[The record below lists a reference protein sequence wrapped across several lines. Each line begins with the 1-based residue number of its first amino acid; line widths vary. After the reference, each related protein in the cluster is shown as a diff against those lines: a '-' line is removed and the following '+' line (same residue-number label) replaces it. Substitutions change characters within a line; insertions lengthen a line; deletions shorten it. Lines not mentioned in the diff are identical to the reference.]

1 MLIIMNVL
9 YRGCLAQG
17 LEWRDRKVRDV
28 SWKRGWREAR
38 VGRRLWSRMRVWRLG
53 TSRGS
58 LGEMVTISFLESKSS
73 CRRVVEPRFDS
84 VVIELSVR
92 S

>member
-1 MLIIMNVL
+1 
-9 YRGCLAQG
+9 
-17 LEWRDRKVRDV
+17 
-28 SWKRGWREAR
+28 
-38 VGRRLWSRMRVWRLG
+38 LWSRMRVWRLG